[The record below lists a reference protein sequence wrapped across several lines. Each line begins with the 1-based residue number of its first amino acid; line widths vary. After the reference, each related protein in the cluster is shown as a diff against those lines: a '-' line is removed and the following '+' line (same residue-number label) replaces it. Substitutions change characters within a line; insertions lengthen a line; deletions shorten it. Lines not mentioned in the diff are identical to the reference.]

1 MFHFRGNLKWLS
13 EWNWQLNAKNWSIAL
28 AQEDVSRE
36 VLHIVSFTFS
46 MYVPCHFLF
55 TIFFFLQLPRKQ
67 NLPWLGSSKTT
78 PTNWKIIAFT
88 FHVPLLFLSKP
99 RIKKLVK
106 MYHNNQDQIDYHIHI
121 YIHVP
126 WYVAYWPDISGIKA
140 DTTWSRNSLL
150 SRKT

>member
-1 MFHFRGNLKWLS
+1 MLKIGPLPWLKRMLVEKCFILYHS
-13 EWNWQLNAKNWSIAL
+13 L
-28 AQEDVSRE
+28 
-36 VLHIVSFTFS
+36 F
-46 MYVPCHFLF
+46 PCMCCV
-55 TIFFFLQLPRKQ
+55 IFFSQFFVFLQLPRKQ

-88 FHVPLLFLSKP
+88 FHGPLLFLSKP

-140 DTTWSRNSLL
+140 DTTWSHNSLL